1 METIP
6 NKHEKL
12 ELKIEIS
19 GAVHDDSEGIN
30 IVLYEAWLATYP
42 NEEVGITVEDVEE
55 SYKDRL
61 SPERIEKGKERL
73 RNIPE
78 NERRLVAKVDGRI
91 VGVSRVI
98 KEEGHNTLQT
108 LYVLPEYQGKGVGT
122 ALWEEGRKF
131 LDPTKDVVLEVA
143 TYNENAINF
152 YKKLGFED
160 TGKRFTDERFRMKSG
175 NIVPEMEMKQRAQA
189 QSNS

>member
-19 GAVHDDSEGIN
+19 GAVPDDSEGIN